1 MINHKAEENL
11 MDDKRTK
18 TMKFIGCVYKDK
30 QVFFI
35 QNYKLS
41 NRKKLFSIIYL
52 IVVKKHKKVKSQGR
66 KSISKNVTT
75 CFDNEQP

>member
-30 QVFFI
+30 QVFF
-35 QNYKLS
+35 YTKL
-41 NRKKLFSIIYL
+41 
-52 IVVKKHKKVKSQGR
+52 
-66 KSISKNVTT
+66 
-75 CFDNEQP
+75 